1 MASALDTLLS
11 IIGMTP
17 SAPAAPPLRDQY
29 PQIYGGQLRR
39 RYPGIYAAAA
49 AAAPTPTAVP
59 PDAYRDPRLPASALS
74 PDLEPQRGLALSQG
88 LAQPTR
94 DDSLIG
100 GLHDLGAPGR
110 SLSEAPVDQNP
121 NTSPDISPRSPGYAV
136 GGTGTT
142 LPPQVQQALDA
153 LAQEVSAAGAASPSA
168 PPARQGASPLDQV
181 PAGPMPT
188 PETTGGTQQPSSS
201 FDDALRMAARIL
213 GPAPESSVKE
223 PSVWE
228 ALMRAGL
235 GMAAAGSRPG
245 ASLGGSLAEGA
256 LFGLSSYD
264 QARRE
269 AEKQRRED
277 RRDQLQRMQTAAQIA
292 GAKVQADQ
300 SAKRLNLE
308 EQRLVDTARR
318 DAQRMRFDY
327 VRLRAE
333 LADHAENRASQKELA
348 ELQRETQKIIAAAN
362 GADRR
367 AIAQLNAQRERDEA
381 TLRAAERA
389 VESARNAR
397 ARSMQPALTPEEE
410 QQIMDRVF
418 ANSPGSSQYIQW
430 AQSQIIARKA
440 AAEADAKRDLANDP
454 KRLREAL
461 KRIDET
467 AARRL
472 REVYRTRPRLDRD
485 ED

>member
-1 MASALDTLLS
+1 
-11 IIGMTP
+11 
-17 SAPAAPPLRDQY
+17 
-29 PQIYGGQLRR
+29 
-39 RYPGIYAAAA
+39 
-49 AAAPTPTAVP
+49 
-59 PDAYRDPRLPASALS
+59 
-74 PDLEPQRGLALSQG
+74 
-88 LAQPTR
+88 
-94 DDSLIG
+94 
-100 GLHDLGAPGR
+100 
-110 SLSEAPVDQNP
+110 
-121 NTSPDISPRSPGYAV
+121 
-136 GGTGTT
+136 
-142 LPPQVQQALDA
+142 
-153 LAQEVSAAGAASPSA
+153 
-168 PPARQGASPLDQV
+168 
-181 PAGPMPT
+181 
-188 PETTGGTQQPSSS
+188 
-201 FDDALRMAARIL
+201 MAARIL

-245 ASLGGSLAEGA
+245 ADVGGSLAEGA
-256 LFGLSSYD
+256 LYGLNYYD

-269 AEKQRRED
+269 AERQRREE
-277 RRDQLQRMQTAAQIA
+277 RRDQMERTRTAAQIA

-300 SAKRLNLE
+300 SEKRLNLE